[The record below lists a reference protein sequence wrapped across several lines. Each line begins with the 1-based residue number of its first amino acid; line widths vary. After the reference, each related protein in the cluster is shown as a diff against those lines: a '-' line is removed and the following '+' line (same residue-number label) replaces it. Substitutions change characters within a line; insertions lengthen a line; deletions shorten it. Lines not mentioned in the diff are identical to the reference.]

1 VPNKGDNID
10 ISGIIIEQSEGALWI
25 EVKSDR

>member
-10 ISGIIIEQSEGALWI
+10 ISGIIIEQSEGAIWI
-25 EVKSDR
+25 EVKSD